1 MDIKTPHPPAQDTA
15 VVGGNDSGYLPL
27 PKRRAL
33 YRRHVQGAFV
43 RSGAIVAI
51 GFFLL
56 AAWTFGA
63 IDTPSL
69 IGATVTGA
77 MVIIFNVP
85 FLWGLKRI
93 IRKRAFGVYN
103 LTINVVEAFGDTI
116 IIYFL
121 GGVRGMYLIIIYAAL
136 VAYIGVVAP
145 RRYTFIIATICA
157 LSFAAMALM
166 EHFGIIPHQNN
177 QWGYYY
183 TFTDVAMIISCL
195 TITLYVLAFILSF
208 TSSLLRKTRIELR
221 KRNDALEHSRR
232 ELDEA
237 AGELKSKNTALEKTL
252 EELRAAQ
259 VQLVEAEKMA
269 ALGGLVAGVAHEINT
284 PVGIGVTAS
293 SFVQDKTERIKELMA
308 GGQLTPDIIKN
319 YLHTVAEASATI
331 STNLTRAAELV
342 KNFKQVAVDQ
352 SSETRRRFNL
362 KEYINTT
369 LLSLGYHL
377 RRTRHTI
384 RVNCPDDLVIDSYP
398 GAFSQ
403 MIANLLINSLHH
415 GFENIEEGLI
425 VIEAS
430 VDGNDLNLRYA
441 DNGKGMEKET
451 VRRIFEPFFTTCRGD
466 GGTGL
471 GMHIVYNVVT
481 RTLKGTIHCE
491 SAPGAGAVFDIRVP
505 YTSNITVASHPS
517 P

>member
-1 MDIKTPHPPAQDTA
+1 MDINTPHPSAKDPAG
-15 VVGGNDSGYLPL
+15 VHGHESEYLPHL
-27 PKRRAL
+27 KRQIL
-33 YRRHVQGAFV
+33 YRRHLQ
-43 RSGAIVAI
+43 GAIVRCSAI
-51 GFFLL
+51 VGIWFLL
-56 AAWTFGA
+56 LISWVFRS
-63 IDTPSL
+63 IDTPSF
-69 IGATVTGA
+69 IGISVTGA
-77 MVIIFNVP
+77 AVIFFNIP

-93 IRKRAFGVYN
+93 VRKRMFEAYN
-103 LTINVVEAFGDTI
+103 LTINVIEAVGDTI

-136 VAYIGVVAP
+136 IAYIGVVAP
-145 RRYTFIIATICA
+145 RRYPFIIATICA
-157 LSFAAMALM
+157 ASFAAMALL
-166 EHFGIIPHQNN
+166 EHFGVIPHQNS
-177 QWGYYY
+177 QWGYHY
-183 TFTDVAMIISCL
+183 TLTDVVLIISCL

-221 KRNDALEHSRR
+221 LRNETIERSRR

-237 AGELKSKNTALEKTL
+237 AGELKSKNTALEKTV
-252 EELRAAQ
+252 EDLRAAQ

-269 ALGGLVAGVAHEINT
+269 AIGGLVAGVAHEINT

-293 SFVQDKTERIKELMA
+293 SFVQDKTERMKELMA
-308 GGQLTPDIIKN
+308 SGQLTPDIMKN
-319 YLHTVAEASATI
+319 YLHTMTEASSTI
-331 STNLTRAAELV
+331 ATNLTRAAALV

-362 KEYINTT
+362 KEYIDTT

-377 RRTRHTI
+377 RRARHTI
-384 RVNCPDDLVIDSYP
+384 RVNFPEDLFIDSYP

-403 MIANLLINSLHH
+403 LVTALLINSLRH
-415 GFENIEEGLI
+415 GFESMEEGLI
-425 VIEAS
+425 IIEAS
-430 VDGNDLNLRYA
+430 VDGNYLNLRYA

-481 RTLKGTIHCE
+481 RILKGTIHCE

-505 YTSNITVASHPS
+505 LAAS
-517 P
+517 